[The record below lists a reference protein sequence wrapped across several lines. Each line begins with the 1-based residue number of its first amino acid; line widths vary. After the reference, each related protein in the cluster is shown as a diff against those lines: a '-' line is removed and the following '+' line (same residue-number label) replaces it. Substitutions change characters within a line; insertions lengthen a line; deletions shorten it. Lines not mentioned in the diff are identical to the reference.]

1 MTVHTLHGFLW
12 LLDGHVKGCVLDQA
26 RRAIRAF
33 VSSVHNNKIFR
44 CCAGPL
50 SILVACH
57 TLTPATFLKMDKRLA
72 ELATVTVQR
81 NKAQGYQT
89 LLEENLKNKENVIK
103 IVKNVVTQ
111 DHVGLVIGRQIISDL
126 VKALETKQISDDDAR
141 RDIIQQTLEILQP
154 KVVSFDEQAT
164 ALRLQMADFLE
175 ADEDWTG
182 AARVL
187 MGIQPDSS
195 SKTWSDE
202 EKLRLYI
209 RIIRLL
215 LEEEDWVQA
224 DAYYKRATLFINSTQ
239 DRELQL
245 TFKLCQARMSDFGR
259 KFLEA
264 AMRYHELSCAT
275 GELDEEECNN
285 ALSAAITCAVLAPA
299 GPNRSR
305 MLATLY
311 RDERAASLDNYNM
324 LTKMFLDHIIRPAE
338 VQKFEKTLR
347 PHQLAKIAQS
357 ANDRM
362 ASRMTEEDTDTT
374 MADAGVA
381 VSTRTGPQTVLDR
394 AVMEHNIL
402 SCSNIYNNI
411 TFSGLG
417 ALLDVTPG
425 AAETMARRMI
435 EQGRLRGHIDQVE
448 KLIWFE
454 GPEEDDAQGKAGG
467 LGDVDQNTEET
478 GAPYTKKWDHQIRNT
493 AASVEDIVQKLVEK
507 GLVQPSIIMA

>member
-1 MTVHTLHGFLW
+1 M
-12 LLDGHVKGCVLDQA
+12 DQ
-26 RRAIRAF
+26 
-33 VSSVHNNKIFR
+33 
-44 CCAGPL
+44 
-50 SILVACH
+50 
-57 TLTPATFLKMDKRLA
+57 
-72 ELATVTVQR
+72 ELAQLAGVTVQR
-81 NKAQGYQT
+81 TKATGYLS
-89 LLEENLKNKENVIK
+89 LLEKNLNNKENVIK
-103 IVKNVVTQ
+103 IVREVVTQ
-111 DHVGLVIGRQIISDL
+111 DHVGLVIGRQVISEL
-126 VKALETKQISDDDAR
+126 VKNLETKQIADDDTR
-141 RDIIQQTLEILQP
+141 RYIIQSTLDILQP
-154 KVVSFDEQAT
+154 RIVSYDEQVT
-164 ALRLQMADFLE
+164 SLRLQMADFLE
-175 ADEDWTG
+175 SDEDWTG

-187 MGIQPDSS
+187 MGIQPDVGSR
-195 SKTWSDE
+195 TWTDE

-224 DAYYKRATLFINSTQ
+224 DAYYKRAALYINATQ

-259 KFLEA
+259 RFLEA

-275 GELDEEECNN
+275 TELDEEECNQ
-285 ALSAAITCAVLAPA
+285 ALAAAITCAVLAPA

-305 MLATLY
+305 MLASLY
-311 RDERAASLDNYNM
+311 RDGRASSAPNYNI

-338 VQKFEKTLR
+338 VKEFEKTLR

-357 ANDRM
+357 SNDKL
-362 ASRMTEEDTDTT
+362 ASRITDDDTDTT
-374 MADAGVA
+374 MADAGVP

-454 GPEEDDAQGKAGG
+454 GPDEEDAQGKAGG
-467 LGDVDQNTEET
+467 LGDVDLQTEET
-478 GAPYTKKWDHQIRNT
+478 GAPYTKKWDHQIRST
-493 AASVEDIVQKLVEK
+493 AATVEEIVQKLLDK
-507 GLVQPSIIMA
+507 GLVQPSLVIA

>member
-1 MTVHTLHGFLW
+1 M
-12 LLDGHVKGCVLDQA
+12 DDQ
-26 RRAIRAF
+26 
-33 VSSVHNNKIFR
+33 
-44 CCAGPL
+44 
-50 SILVACH
+50 
-57 TLTPATFLKMDKRLA
+57 LA
-72 ELATVTVQR
+72 KLATITVQR
-81 NKAQGYQT
+81 NKATAYQE
-89 LLEENLKNKENVIK
+89 LFEKNLGNKENLIK
-103 IVKNVVTQ
+103 LVKNVVTE
-111 DHVGLVIGRQIISDL
+111 DHVGLVIGRQIISEL
-126 VKALETKQISDDDAR
+126 VKALETKQISNDETR
-141 RDIIQQTLEILQP
+141 REIIEKTLEILQP
-154 KVVSFDEQAT
+154 RIVSYDEQVT
-164 ALRLQMADFLE
+164 SLRLQMAEFLE
-175 ADEDWTG
+175 AEEDWTG

-187 MGIQPDSS
+187 MGIQPDVGSR
-195 SKTWSDE
+195 TWSDE
-202 EKLRLYI
+202 EKLKLYI

-224 DAYYKRATLFINSTQ
+224 DAYYKRAALFINSTQ
-239 DRELQL
+239 ERELQL
-245 TFKLCQARMSDFGR
+245 AFKLCQARMSDLGR
-259 KFLEA
+259 RFLEA
-264 AMRYHELSCAT
+264 AMRYHELSLAT
-275 GELDEEECNN
+275 AELDEEECNR

-305 MLATLY
+305 MLASLY
-311 RDERAASLDNYNM
+311 RDERSASMSNYNI
-324 LTKMFLDHIIRPAE
+324 LIKMFLDHIIRPAE
-338 VQKFEKTLR
+338 VKTFEETLR

-357 ANDRM
+357 SNDRL
-362 ASRMTEEDTDTT
+362 ASRITAADTDTT

-467 LGDVDQNTEET
+467 LGDVEQTTEET

-493 AASVEDIVQKLVEK
+493 AATVEDIVQKLVEK
-507 GLVQPSIIMA
+507 GLVEPSLIMT